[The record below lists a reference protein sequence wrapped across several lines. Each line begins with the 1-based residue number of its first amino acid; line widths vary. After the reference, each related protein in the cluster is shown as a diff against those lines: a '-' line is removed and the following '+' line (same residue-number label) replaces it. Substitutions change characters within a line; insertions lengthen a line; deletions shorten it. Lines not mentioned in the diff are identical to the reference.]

1 MVLTNGQ
8 NIFFLCSNRLLLAI
22 IKLKYITQQS
32 SNFFMASVDMDS
44 LFTNMPLDKT
54 IEKCVNKL
62 FKSGQTVSGLNK
74 NKL

>member
-44 LFTNMPLDKT
+44 LFTNMPIDKT

-62 FKSGQTVSGLNK
+62 FKSVQTVSGLNK

>member
-32 SNFFMASVDMDS
+32 SNFFMASVDTDS
-44 LFTNMPLDKT
+44 LFTNMPIDKT

>member
-44 LFTNMPLDKT
+44 LFTNMPL
-54 IEKCVNKL
+54 EKCVNKL

>member
-44 LFTNMPLDKT
+44 LFTNMPIDKI